1 MVLILICILHP
12 GKVPQCPIQK
22 IMTKKAKL
30 LLLFFSLSFLNEI
43 SAFPFDGFL
52 YSGIKRL
59 YRLQLIHEGKM
70 KGKIGPVGQ
79 NLKMEDIKLNLIGD
93 RQMWTLPEVDPKMQ
107 EALEDVIPNRQKR
120 YSVTIMDITP
130 GRPVRYAAQ
139 KPNIA
144 YQPGSV
150 GKLAVLTGL
159 FRTLQAVYPNDYEKR
174 IEILK
179 CRQVTARDWAM
190 YDHHTVPFF
199 DIDTEKYYKRTVRE
213 TDVFTLFEWADHMVS
228 VSNNGAASVLWREM
242 VLMQVFGKKYEDL
255 TEAEAEEYFK
265 SADRREL
272 SKIAIGVVNDP
283 LREMCIEE
291 NEWRL
296 GSLFT
301 RGGKKR
307 IAGYGGSSGTP
318 AGLMKW
324 LMALE
329 SGTLVDEKSS
339 LEMKRLMYVTDR
351 RIRYAA
357 TNELDSAAVYFKS
370 GSFYKCNRNTM
381 PNCGKYMGNVYNYM
395 NSVAIVE
402 QPDSTTYMVAL
413 MTNVLGKNSNWDHR
427 LLAKNID
434 AVVRKGFGDKNAK
447 VNLDDDPEDDGD

>member
-1 MVLILICILHP
+1 MIKKANILLLIL
-12 GKVPQCPIQK
+12 
-22 IMTKKAKL
+22 
-30 LLLFFSLSFLNEI
+30 SLTTI
-43 SAFPFDGFL
+43 SELAAFPFDGFI

-70 KGKIGPVGQ
+70 KGKTGPVGQ
-79 NLKMEDIKLNLIGD
+79 NLKMEDIKLNLTD
-93 RQMWTLPEVDPKMQ
+93 NRQMSSLPEVDPKMQ

-120 YSVTIMDITP
+120 YSVTVMDITP

-139 KPNIA
+139 KPDIT

-159 FRTLQAVYPNDYEKR
+159 FRTLHAVYPNDYEKR

-179 CRQVTARDWAM
+179 CRQVTAREWAM
-190 YDHHTVPFF
+190 SDHHTVPFF
-199 DIDTEKYYKRTVRE
+199 DIDTEKYFKRTVRE
-213 TDVFTLFEWADHMVS
+213 SDVFTLFEWIDHMVS
-228 VSNNGAASVLWREM
+228 VSNNGAASVLWREG

-265 SADRREL
+265 SVNRKEL
-272 SKIAIGVVNDP
+272 SRIAIGVVNDP
-283 LREMCIEE
+283 LREICIGVD
-291 NEWRL
+291 EWRL

-301 RGGKKR
+301 RGGKNR
-307 IAGYGGSSGTP
+307 IAGYGGSSATP

-370 GSFYKCNRNTM
+370 GSFYKCNRTTM

-402 QPDSTTYMVAL
+402 QPDSTKYMVAL

-447 VNLDDDPEDDGD
+447 VNLEEDPEDNGE